1 MTENL
6 IGAVELGG
14 TKINVAVGTG
24 PGKLLSTARIPT
36 TGPDETLRAVIEFFQ
51 AQPPLIAMGIGSFGP
66 ICLDMDDPAW
76 GTITKT
82 PKPGWAD
89 TPVATLISKA
99 LKVPVAFDT
108 DVNAAALAEYRWG
121 ALADCQTGLYL
132 TVGTGI
138 GGGVVI
144 DGRPHHGLIHPELG
158 HVRVRRATGDDFAG
172 VCAFHGDCV
181 EGLASGPAIVARL
194 GASLS
199 DSDTDDPRREL
210 IYDALGQALA
220 NYLFMLSPHRIVVG
234 GGVSKAPGFHEALC
248 LSLRKWVG
256 GYVDAPQLDR
266 DDYVVAPKLG
276 DEAGVLGAIAL
287 ALNLL
292 AKRNPGEKHDVRQ
305 R

>member
-14 TKINVAVGTG
+14 TKINVAIGTG
-24 PGKLLSTARIPT
+24 PGELRATARIST
-36 TGPDETLRAVIEFFQ
+36 TGPGKTLRAVVEFFQ
-51 AQPPLIAMGIGSFGP
+51 AQPPLIAIGIGSFGP
-66 ICLDMDDPAW
+66 VCLDRGDPAW

-89 TPVATLISKA
+89 TPVATLIGKA
-99 LKVPVAFDT
+99 LNVPIAFDT

-121 ALADCQTGLYL
+121 ALAGCQTGLYL

-144 DGRPHHGLIHPELG
+144 DGRPHHGLMHPEMG
-158 HVRVRRATGDDFAG
+158 HVRVRRAIKDNFAG

-181 EGLASGPAIVARL
+181 EGLASGPAIEARL

-199 DSDTDDPRREL
+199 DSDANDPRRVYV
-210 IYDALGQALA
+210 YDALGQALA
-220 NYLFMLSPHRIVVG
+220 NYLFMLSPQRIVVG
-234 GGVSKAPGFHEALC
+234 GGVSKAPDFHKTLR
-248 LSLRKWVG
+248 LSLKNWVG

-266 DDYVVAPKLG
+266 DDYVVAPTLG
-276 DEAGVLGAIAL
+276 DEAGVLGDR
-287 ALNLL
+287 
-292 AKRNPGEKHDVRQ
+292 KSVV
-305 R
+305 